1 MDRNRYAF
9 WLFHAPHFDP
19 HNAHYKNRKAPL
31 IERGFIHLKFFYLY
45 EVLNLED
52 HATNARIVYLL
63 NRSTDLTKTKSLQG
77 ATLIVLVA
85 DGALYLGDAQFLCV
99 SHY

>member
-19 HNAHYKNRKAPL
+19 HNVHYKNRKAPL

-63 NRSTDLTKTKSLQG
+63 NRATDLT
-77 ATLIVLVA
+77 
-85 DGALYLGDAQFLCV
+85 
-99 SHY
+99 